1 MSGVGWGGV
10 QTVGLHQACRWVAG
24 WWGWGVVVTDWKV
37 RVQSRERKCVFMSV
51 CACVHACLRAYASAA
66 VSPKVLCTPCNYA
79 PVYSVTLFEVTYLG
93 FMSVQL

>member
-1 MSGVGWGGV
+1 MGGIDCRPTPGMSGGGGGGV
-10 QTVGLHQACRWVAG
+10 EGG
-24 WWGWGVVVTDWKV
+24 VTDWKV

-66 VSPKVLCTPCNYA
+66 VSPEVLCTPCNYA
-79 PVYSVTLFEVTYLG
+79 PVYTVTFFEATYLG